1 MRIERVNNVIK
12 NKSDI
17 MSIYGTLFT
26 VTNGIQA
33 VGDKC
38 LKDITMRQQFLLT
51 CLDLF
56 DDYNPSLHEL
66 ARVFGSSYQ
75 NIKKI
80 SKQLEDEGYLEIRK
94 DSLDRR
100 KLRIILNKEKF
111 AEHQEALTAKCS
123 NFSNSLMN
131 GISNEEKMIL
141 QKTLLKMENNLSKI
155 EENLEDLE
163 EF

>member
-56 DDYNPSLHEL
+56 DDYNPSLHE
-66 ARVFGSSYQ
+66 
-75 NIKKI
+75 
-80 SKQLEDEGYLEIRK
+80 
-94 DSLDRR
+94 
-100 KLRIILNKEKF
+100 
-111 AEHQEALTAKCS
+111 
-123 NFSNSLMN
+123 
-131 GISNEEKMIL
+131 
-141 QKTLLKMENNLSKI
+141 
-155 EENLEDLE
+155 
-163 EF
+163 